1 MSRKDPIPDPASCRS
16 VIHNYGSERNINGS
30 GTLVRREERLNID
43 LTLFFQVRELLMK
56 CGAEKLLPIF
66 AKKRVT
72 YKQILYAD
80 SKILSQLGVESEYMR
95 SQLLLGA
102 EQLLAGHQNG
112 GGAVLAASAPAA
124 HLDDSLPTAPPNDG
138 GDESLQPSAPPVVD
152 TFQSAE
158 CVVCMERT
166 VSSLPCITPPPPPH
180 PSLWIISQFS
190 SFPNLKYLRATG
202 GRWCLAGYF
211 EDCILLNK

>member
-1 MSRKDPIPDPASCRS
+1 
-16 VIHNYGSERNINGS
+16 
-30 GTLVRREERLNID
+30 
-43 LTLFFQVRELLMK
+43 MK

-80 SKILSQLGVESEYMR
+80 SKILSQLGVESEYTR

-112 GGAVLAASAPAA
+112 GGAVVAASAPAA
-124 HLDDSLPTAPPNDG
+124 HLDDSLPTAPPNDD

-166 VSSLPCITPPPPPH
+166 VSLTSLHYPPPPP
-180 PSLWIISQFS
+180 PESLDYQSISVV
-190 SFPNLKYLRATG
+190 PKPKNLRARG
-202 GRWCLAGYF
+202 GRWFLARYF